1 VPNGGPCPP
10 YRMVGGAQWWAVP
23 TLQMPTL
30 QDGGPCPPYR
40 CLPYRMVGGAQ
51 WWAVSTLQDR
61 YFPSAQ
67 L

>member
-1 VPNGGPCPP
+1 
-10 YRMVGGAQWWAVP
+10 MVGGAQWWAVP